1 MVRPQRVEEP
11 RGASAPRTP
20 RPSTRAAPPAP
31 SAIAPRRPAGEG
43 TAPTAR
49 ERSAGASGG
58 RATPRGAS
66 RSSGRLT
73 GGDDHVLDDEPAHQ
87 DEDRDKRRHGR
98 RRLPDDA
105 RELERQRHHDPDDDR
120 PQPERDTIRSGDEV

>member
-1 MVRPQRVEEP
+1 MARPQRVEEP

-20 RPSTRAAPPAP
+20 RPSTRAAPRAP
-31 SAIAPRRPAGEG
+31 SAIAPRRPAGGG
-43 TAPTAR
+43 TEPTAR

-73 GGDDHVLDDEPAHQ
+73 GGDDHVLDDEAAT
-87 DEDRDKRRHGR
+87 RMKTATSAVMAGAVFRM
-98 RRLPDDA
+98 
-105 RELERQRHHDPDDDR
+105 
-120 PQPERDTIRSGDEV
+120 